1 MVKNN
6 LDKDSDVILMT
17 LLIIEDDDRIRKEI
31 KTFFKADFDIA
42 EAASIKE
49 ALPHLDSDI
58 VLLDLNLAGESSL
71 PLIRKIKSACIVIS
85 VQDDE
90 QTIVKALEEGACDYV
105 TKPFSLNVLK
115 ARIHAILR
123 RNNNQDIY
131 LNIKNGEPLILIDK
145 KEIIL
150 TKKEYQI
157 MSLFLNNSSTV
168 LTRSLILEHIWDRD
182 EAFVE
187 DNTLTVT
194 MSRLKNKIGRSRIE
208 TVRGIGYRWKG

>member
-1 MVKNN
+1 
-6 LDKDSDVILMT
+6 MT
-17 LLIIEDDDRIRKEI
+17 FLIVEDDEQIRKEI

-42 EAASIKE
+42 EASSIKE
-49 ALPHLDSDI
+49 ALPYLDYDI
-58 VLLDLNLAGESSL
+58 VLLDLNLGGESSL
-71 PLIRKIKSACIVIS
+71 PLICKIKSACIVIS

-90 QTIVKALEEGACDYV
+90 QTIVKALEDGACDYV

-123 RNNNQDIY
+123 RNNNQ
-131 LNIKNGEPLILIDK
+131 NIDLKLKNGEPIILIEN
-145 KEIIL
+145 KEIVL

-157 MSLFLNNSSTV
+157 MNLFLNNSSTV
-168 LTRSLILEHIWDRD
+168 LTRDLILEHIWDKD
-182 EAFVE
+182 EVFVE

-194 MSRLKNKIGRSRIE
+194 MSRLKNKIGSSRIE

>member
-1 MVKNN
+1 MN
-6 LDKDSDVILMT
+6 LG
-17 LLIIEDDDRIRKEI
+17 
-31 KTFFKADFDIA
+31 
-42 EAASIKE
+42 
-49 ALPHLDSDI
+49 
-58 VLLDLNLAGESSL
+58 GESSL
-71 PLIRKIKSACIVIS
+71 PLICKIKSACIVIY

-123 RNNNQDIY
+123 RNNNQDID
-131 LNIKNGEPLILIDK
+131 LKLKNGEPIILIDN
-145 KEIIL
+145 KEIML

-157 MSLFLNNSSTV
+157 MTLFLNNSSTV
-168 LTRSLILEHIWDRD
+168 LTRGLILEHIWDKD
-182 EAFVE
+182 EVFVE

-194 MSRLKNKIGRSRIE
+194 MSRLKNKIGSSRIE

>member
-1 MVKNN
+1 
-6 LDKDSDVILMT
+6 MT
-17 LLIIEDDDRIRKEI
+17 FLIVEDDEQIRKEI
-31 KTFFKADFDIA
+31 RTFFKADFDIA
-42 EAASIKE
+42 EASSIKE
-49 ALPHLDSDI
+49 ALPYLDYDI
-58 VLLDLNLAGESSL
+58 VLLDLNLGGESSL
-71 PLIRKIKSACIVIS
+71 PLICKIKSACIVIS

-123 RNNNQDIY
+123 RNNNQDID
-131 LNIKNGEPLILIDK
+131 LKLKNGEPIILIDN
-145 KEIIL
+145 KEIVL

-157 MSLFLNNSSTV
+157 MNLFLNNSSTV
-168 LTRSLILEHIWDRD
+168 LTRGLILEHIWDKD
-182 EAFVE
+182 EVFVE

-194 MSRLKNKIGRSRIE
+194 MSRLKNKIGSSRIE

>member
-1 MVKNN
+1 
-6 LDKDSDVILMT
+6 MT
-17 LLIIEDDDRIRKEI
+17 FLIVEDDEQIRKEI

-42 EAASIKE
+42 EASSIKE
-49 ALPHLDSDI
+49 ALPYLDYDI
-58 VLLDLNLAGESSL
+58 VLLDLNLGGESSL
-71 PLIRKIKSACIVIS
+71 PLICKIKSACIVIS

-90 QTIVKALEEGACDYV
+90 QTIVKALEDGACDYV

-123 RNNNQDIY
+123 RNNNQDID
-131 LNIKNGEPLILIDK
+131 LKLKNGEPIILIDN
-145 KEIIL
+145 KEIML

-157 MSLFLNNSSTV
+157 MNLFLNNSSTV
-168 LTRSLILEHIWDRD
+168 LTRGLILEHIWDKD
-182 EAFVE
+182 EVFVE

-194 MSRLKNKIGRSRIE
+194 MSRLKNKIGSSRIE

>member
-1 MVKNN
+1 
-6 LDKDSDVILMT
+6 MT
-17 LLIIEDDDRIRKEI
+17 FLIVEDDEQIRKEI
-31 KTFFKADFDIA
+31 RTFFKADFDIA
-42 EAASIKE
+42 EASSIKE
-49 ALPHLDSDI
+49 ALPYLDYDI
-58 VLLDLNLAGESSL
+58 VLLDLNLGGESSL
-71 PLIRKIKSACIVIS
+71 PLICKIKSACIVIS

-90 QTIVKALEEGACDYV
+90 QTIVKALEDGACDYV

-123 RNNNQDIY
+123 RNNNQDID
-131 LNIKNGEPLILIDK
+131 LKLKNGEPIILIDN
-145 KEIIL
+145 KEIML

-157 MSLFLNNSSTV
+157 MNLFLNNSSTV
-168 LTRSLILEHIWDRD
+168 LTRGLILEHIWDKD

-194 MSRLKNKIGRSRIE
+194 MSRLKNKIGSSRIE

>member
-1 MVKNN
+1 MNF
-6 LDKDSDVILMT
+6 
-17 LLIIEDDDRIRKEI
+17 LIVQDDEQIREEI
-31 KTFFKADFDIA
+31 RTFFKADFYIE
-42 EAASIKE
+42 EASSIKE
-49 ALPHLDSDI
+49 ALPYLDYDI
-58 VLLDLNLAGESSL
+58 VLLDLNLDGESSL
-71 PLIRKIKSACIVIS
+71 PLICKIKSACIVIS

-123 RNNNQDIY
+123 RNNNQ
-131 LNIKNGEPLILIDK
+131 NIDLKLKNGEPIILIDN
-145 KEIIL
+145 KEIVL

-157 MSLFLNNSSTV
+157 MTLFLNNSSTV
-168 LTRSLILEHIWDRD
+168 LTRGLILEHIWDKD
-182 EAFVE
+182 EVFVE

-194 MSRLKNKIGRSRIE
+194 MSRLKNKIGSSRIE

>member
-1 MVKNN
+1 MT
-6 LDKDSDVILMT
+6 ILI
-17 LLIIEDDDRIRKEI
+17 LEDDERIRKEI

-42 EAASIKE
+42 EASSIKE
-49 ALPHLDSDI
+49 ALPYLDYDI

-71 PLIRKIKSACIVIS
+71 PLICKIKSACIVIS

-123 RNNNQDIY
+123 RNNNQDID
-131 LNIKNGEPLILIDK
+131 LKLKNGEPIILIDN
-145 KEIIL
+145 KEIVL

-157 MSLFLNNSSTV
+157 MNLFFNNSSTV
-168 LTRSLILEHIWDRD
+168 LTRGLILEHIWDKD

-194 MSRLKNKIGRSRIE
+194 MSRLKNKIGSSRIE

>member
-1 MVKNN
+1 
-6 LDKDSDVILMT
+6 MT
-17 LLIIEDDDRIRKEI
+17 FLIVEDDEQIRKEI

-42 EAASIKE
+42 EASSIKE
-49 ALPHLDSDI
+49 ALPYLDYDI
-58 VLLDLNLAGESSL
+58 VLLDLNLGGESSL
-71 PLIRKIKSACIVIS
+71 PLICKIKSACIVIS

-123 RNNNQDIY
+123 RNNNQ
-131 LNIKNGEPLILIDK
+131 NIDLKLKNGEPIILIDN
-145 KEIIL
+145 KEIML

-157 MSLFLNNSSTV
+157 MNLFLNNSSTV
-168 LTRSLILEHIWDRD
+168 LTRGLILEHIWDKD
-182 EAFVE
+182 EVFVE

-194 MSRLKNKIGRSRIE
+194 MSRLKNKIGSSRIE

>member
-1 MVKNN
+1 MT
-6 LDKDSDVILMT
+6 IL
-17 LLIIEDDDRIRKEI
+17 IVEDDERIRKEI

-42 EAASIKE
+42 EASSIKE
-49 ALPHLDSDI
+49 ALPYLDYDI
-58 VLLDLNLAGESSL
+58 VLLDLNLGGESSL
-71 PLIRKIKSACIVIS
+71 PLICKIKSACIVIS

-90 QTIVKALEEGACDYV
+90 QTIVKALEDGACDYV

-123 RNNNQDIY
+123 RNNNQDID
-131 LNIKNGEPLILIDK
+131 LKLKNGEPIILIDN
-145 KEIIL
+145 KEIVL

-157 MSLFLNNSSTV
+157 MTLFLNNSSTV
-168 LTRSLILEHIWDRD
+168 LTRGLILEHIWDKD
-182 EAFVE
+182 EVFVE

-194 MSRLKNKIGRSRIE
+194 MSRLKNKIGSSRIE

>member
-1 MVKNN
+1 
-6 LDKDSDVILMT
+6 MT
-17 LLIIEDDDRIRKEI
+17 FLIVEDDEQIRKEI
-31 KTFFKADFDIA
+31 RTFFKADFDIA
-42 EAASIKE
+42 EASSIKE
-49 ALPHLDSDI
+49 ALPYLDYDI
-58 VLLDLNLAGESSL
+58 VLLDLNLGGESSL
-71 PLIRKIKSACIVIS
+71 PLIYKIKSACIVIS

-123 RNNNQDIY
+123 RNNNQDID
-131 LNIKNGEPLILIDK
+131 LKLKNGEPIILIDN
-145 KEIIL
+145 KEIVL

-157 MSLFLNNSSTV
+157 MNLFLNNSSTV
-168 LTRSLILEHIWDRD
+168 LTRGLILEHIWDKD

-194 MSRLKNKIGRSRIE
+194 MSRLKNKIGSSRIE

>member
-1 MVKNN
+1 
-6 LDKDSDVILMT
+6 MT
-17 LLIIEDDDRIRKEI
+17 FLIVEDDERIRKEI

-42 EAASIKE
+42 EASSIKE
-49 ALPHLDSDI
+49 ALPYLDYDI
-58 VLLDLNLAGESSL
+58 VLLDLNLGGESSL
-71 PLIRKIKSACIVIS
+71 PLICKIKSACIVIS

-123 RNNNQDIY
+123 RNNNQ
-131 LNIKNGEPLILIDK
+131 NIDLKLKNGEPIILIDN
-145 KEIIL
+145 KEIML

-157 MSLFLNNSSTV
+157 MNLFLNNSSTV
-168 LTRSLILEHIWDRD
+168 LTRGLILEHIWDKD

-194 MSRLKNKIGRSRIE
+194 MSRLKNKIGSSRIE

>member
-1 MVKNN
+1 M
-6 LDKDSDVILMT
+6 DKDSDVILMT
-17 LLIIEDDDRIRKEI
+17 LLIIEDDDAIRKEI

-49 ALPHLDSDI
+49 ALPYLDSDI
-58 VLLDLNLAGESSL
+58 ILLDLNLGRESSL
-71 PLIRKIKSACIVIS
+71 PLIPKIESACIVIS

-90 QTIVKALEEGACDYV
+90 QTIVRALEEGACDYV

-115 ARIHAILR
+115 ARINAILR

-131 LNIKNGEPLILIDK
+131 LNIKNGEPIILIDK

-168 LTRSLILEHIWDRD
+168 LTRSLILEHIWDKD

-194 MSRLKNKIGRSRIE
+194 MSRLKNKIGSSKIE

>member
-1 MVKNN
+1 
-6 LDKDSDVILMT
+6 MT
-17 LLIIEDDDRIRKEI
+17 FLIVEDDEQIRKEI
-31 KTFFKADFDIA
+31 RTFFKADFDIA
-42 EAASIKE
+42 EASSIKE
-49 ALPHLDSDI
+49 ALPYLDYDI
-58 VLLDLNLAGESSL
+58 VLLDLNIGGESSL
-71 PLIRKIKSACIVIS
+71 PLICKIKSACIVIS

-123 RNNNQDIY
+123 RNNNQDID
-131 LNIKNGEPLILIDK
+131 LKLKNGEPIILIDN
-145 KEIIL
+145 KEIVL

-157 MSLFLNNSSTV
+157 MALFLNNSSTV
-168 LTRSLILEHIWDRD
+168 LTRGLILEHIWDKD
-182 EAFVE
+182 EVFVE

-194 MSRLKNKIGRSRIE
+194 MSRLKNKIGSSRIE

>member
-1 MVKNN
+1 MT
-6 LDKDSDVILMT
+6 IL
-17 LLIIEDDDRIRKEI
+17 IVEDDEQIRKEI
-31 KTFFKADFDIA
+31 KNLFKSDFDIA
-42 EAASIKE
+42 EASSIKE
-49 ALPHLDSDI
+49 ALPYLDYDI
-58 VLLDLNLAGESSL
+58 VLLDLNLGGESSL
-71 PLIRKIKSACIVIS
+71 PLICKIKSACIVIS

-123 RNNNQDIY
+123 RNNNQDID
-131 LNIKNGEPLILIDK
+131 LKLKNGEPIILIDN
-145 KEIIL
+145 KEIVL

-157 MSLFLNNSSTV
+157 MNLFSNNSSTV
-168 LTRSLILEHIWDRD
+168 LTRGLILEHIWDKD
-182 EAFVE
+182 EVFVE

-194 MSRLKNKIGRSRIE
+194 MSRLKNKIGSSRIE

>member
-1 MVKNN
+1 
-6 LDKDSDVILMT
+6 MT
-17 LLIIEDDDRIRKEI
+17 LLIIEDDDAIRKEI

-49 ALPHLDSDI
+49 ALPYLDSDI
-58 VLLDLNLAGESSL
+58 VLLDLNLGRESSL
-71 PLIRKIKSACIVIS
+71 PLIPKIKSACIVIS

-90 QTIVKALEEGACDYV
+90 QTIVRALEEGACDYV

-123 RNNNQDIY
+123 RNNSQDIY
-131 LNIKNGEPLILIDK
+131 LNIKNGEPIILIDK

-168 LTRSLILEHIWDRD
+168 LTRSLILEHIWDKD

-194 MSRLKNKIGRSRIE
+194 MSRLKNKIGSSKIE

>member
-1 MVKNN
+1 MIYMT
-6 LDKDSDVILMT
+6 IL
-17 LLIIEDDDRIRKEI
+17 IVEDDEQIRKEI

-42 EAASIKE
+42 EASSIKE
-49 ALPHLDSDI
+49 ALPYLDYDI

-71 PLIRKIKSACIVIS
+71 PLICKIKSACIVIS

-90 QTIVKALEEGACDYV
+90 QTVVKALEEGACDYV

-123 RNNNQDIY
+123 RNNNRDID
-131 LNIKNGEPLILIDK
+131 LKLKNGEPIILIDN
-145 KEIIL
+145 KEIVL

-157 MSLFLNNSSTV
+157 MNLFLNNSSTV
-168 LTRSLILEHIWDRD
+168 LTRGLILEHIWDKD
-182 EAFVE
+182 EVFVE

-194 MSRLKNKIGRSRIE
+194 MSRLKNKIGSSRIE

>member
-1 MVKNN
+1 
-6 LDKDSDVILMT
+6 MT
-17 LLIIEDDDRIRKEI
+17 FLIVEDDEQIRKEI

-42 EAASIKE
+42 EASSIKE
-49 ALPHLDSDI
+49 ALPYLDYDI
-58 VLLDLNLAGESSL
+58 VLLDLNLGGESSL
-71 PLIRKIKSACIVIS
+71 PLICKIKSACIVIS

-90 QTIVKALEEGACDYV
+90 QTIVKALEDGACDYV

-123 RNNNQDIY
+123 RNNNQDID
-131 LNIKNGEPLILIDK
+131 LKLKNGEPIILIEN
-145 KEIIL
+145 KEIVL

-157 MSLFLNNSSTV
+157 MNLFLNNSSTV
-168 LTRSLILEHIWDRD
+168 LTRDLILEHIWDKD
-182 EAFVE
+182 EVFVE

-194 MSRLKNKIGRSRIE
+194 MSRLKNKIGSSRIE

>member
-1 MVKNN
+1 
-6 LDKDSDVILMT
+6 MT
-17 LLIIEDDDRIRKEI
+17 FLIVEDDERIRKEI

-42 EAASIKE
+42 EASSIKE
-49 ALPHLDSDI
+49 ALPYLDYDI
-58 VLLDLNLAGESSL
+58 VLLDLNLGGESSL
-71 PLIRKIKSACIVIS
+71 PLICKIKSACIVIS

-90 QTIVKALEEGACDYV
+90 QTIVKALEDGACDYV

-123 RNNNQDIY
+123 RNNNQDID
-131 LNIKNGEPLILIDK
+131 LKLKNGEPIILIDN
-145 KEIIL
+145 KEIVL

-157 MSLFLNNSSTV
+157 MTLFLNNSSTV
-168 LTRSLILEHIWDRD
+168 LTRGLILEHIWDKD
-182 EAFVE
+182 EVFVE

-194 MSRLKNKIGRSRIE
+194 MSRLKNKIGSSRIE

>member
-1 MVKNN
+1 
-6 LDKDSDVILMT
+6 MT
-17 LLIIEDDDRIRKEI
+17 FLIVEDDERIRKEI

-42 EAASIKE
+42 EASSIKE
-49 ALPHLDSDI
+49 ALPYLDYDI
-58 VLLDLNLAGESSL
+58 VLLDLNLGRESSL
-71 PLIRKIKSACIVIS
+71 PLICKIKSACIVIS

-123 RNNNQDIY
+123 RNNNQ
-131 LNIKNGEPLILIDK
+131 NIDLKLKNGEPIILIDN
-145 KEIIL
+145 KEIML

-157 MSLFLNNSSTV
+157 MNLFLNNSSTV
-168 LTRSLILEHIWDRD
+168 LTRGLILEHIWDKD

-194 MSRLKNKIGRSRIE
+194 MSRLKNKIGSSRIE

>member
-1 MVKNN
+1 
-6 LDKDSDVILMT
+6 MT
-17 LLIIEDDDRIRKEI
+17 FLIVEDDEQIRKEI

-42 EAASIKE
+42 EASSIKE
-49 ALPHLDSDI
+49 ALPYLDYDI
-58 VLLDLNLAGESSL
+58 VLLDLNLGGESSL
-71 PLIRKIKSACIVIS
+71 PLICKIKSACIVIS

-90 QTIVKALEEGACDYV
+90 QTIVQAVEDGACDYV

-123 RNNNQDIY
+123 RNNNQDID
-131 LNIKNGEPLILIDK
+131 LKLKNGEPIILIDN
-145 KEIIL
+145 KEIVL

-157 MSLFLNNSSTV
+157 MTLFLNNSSTV
-168 LTRSLILEHIWDRD
+168 LTRGLILEHIWDKD
-182 EAFVE
+182 EVFVE

-194 MSRLKNKIGRSRIE
+194 MSRLKNKIGSSRIE

>member
-1 MVKNN
+1 
-6 LDKDSDVILMT
+6 MT
-17 LLIIEDDDRIRKEI
+17 FLIVEDDEQIRKEI

-42 EAASIKE
+42 EASSIKE
-49 ALPHLDSDI
+49 ALPYLDYDI
-58 VLLDLNLAGESSL
+58 VLLDLNLGGESSL
-71 PLIRKIKSACIVIS
+71 PLICKIKSACIVIS

-123 RNNNQDIY
+123 RNNNQ
-131 LNIKNGEPLILIDK
+131 NIDLKLKNGEPIILIDN
-145 KEIIL
+145 KEIML

-157 MSLFLNNSSTV
+157 MNLFLNNSSTV
-168 LTRSLILEHIWDRD
+168 LPRGLILEHIWDKD
-182 EAFVE
+182 EVFVE

-194 MSRLKNKIGRSRIE
+194 MSRLKNKIGSSRIE

>member
-1 MVKNN
+1 
-6 LDKDSDVILMT
+6 MT
-17 LLIIEDDDRIRKEI
+17 FLIVEDDEQIRKEI

-42 EAASIKE
+42 EASSIKE
-49 ALPHLDSDI
+49 ALPYLDYDI
-58 VLLDLNLAGESSL
+58 VLLDLNLGGESSL
-71 PLIRKIKSACIVIS
+71 PLICKIKSACIVIS

-123 RNNNQDIY
+123 RNNNQ
-131 LNIKNGEPLILIDK
+131 NIDLKLKNGEPIILIEN
-145 KEIIL
+145 KEIVL

-157 MSLFLNNSSTV
+157 MNLFLNNSSTV
-168 LTRSLILEHIWDRD
+168 LTRGLILEHIWDKD
-182 EAFVE
+182 EVFVE

-194 MSRLKNKIGRSRIE
+194 MSRLKNKIGSSRIE

>member
-1 MVKNN
+1 
-6 LDKDSDVILMT
+6 MT
-17 LLIIEDDDRIRKEI
+17 FLIVEDNEQIRKEI
-31 KTFFKADFDIA
+31 RTFFKADFDIA
-42 EAASIKE
+42 EASSIKE
-49 ALPHLDSDI
+49 ALPYLDYDI
-58 VLLDLNLAGESSL
+58 VLLDLNLGGESSL
-71 PLIRKIKSACIVIS
+71 PLICKIKSACIVIS

-123 RNNNQDIY
+123 RNNNQDID
-131 LNIKNGEPLILIDK
+131 LKLKNGEPIILIDN
-145 KEIIL
+145 KEIVL

-157 MSLFLNNSSTV
+157 MPLFLNNSSTV
-168 LTRSLILEHIWDRD
+168 LTRGLILEHIWDKD
-182 EAFVE
+182 EVFVE

-194 MSRLKNKIGRSRIE
+194 MSRLKNKIGSSRIE

>member
-1 MVKNN
+1 
-6 LDKDSDVILMT
+6 MT
-17 LLIIEDDDRIRKEI
+17 FLIVEDDEQIRKEI

-42 EAASIKE
+42 EASSIKE
-49 ALPHLDSDI
+49 ALPYLDYDI
-58 VLLDLNLAGESSL
+58 VLLDLNLGGESSL
-71 PLIRKIKSACIVIS
+71 PLICKIKSACIVIS

-123 RNNNQDIY
+123 RNNNQ
-131 LNIKNGEPLILIDK
+131 NIDLKLKNGEPIILIEN
-145 KEIIL
+145 KEIVL

-157 MSLFLNNSSTV
+157 MNLFLNNSSTV
-168 LTRSLILEHIWDRD
+168 LTRDLILEHIWDKD
-182 EAFVE
+182 EVFVE

-194 MSRLKNKIGRSRIE
+194 MSRLKNKIGSSRIE